1 MSNNA
6 VIPRDLNIEDSAQII
21 EAIRTGCVDA
31 FVVEEREGHTV
42 YTLHTADLPYSTL
55 VQRMQ
60 QGAAMLNTA
69 GEVIYCNASLA
80 VLMGMSVESL
90 VGARLED
97 LVHEDD
103 HAVLQ
108 GLLQAPQLHSGE
120 EELRLLRRNEGK
132 VLWVRLTVNPLMR
145 DGSIIGVL
153 VTDLTTEK
161 SNTELAARIQRL
173 QDEERRNIA
182 RELHDSVG
190 QLLAAITMN
199 LNALQ
204 NGASN
209 LNPSLSKVLDDSV
222 VMVAEVSKE
231 IRTVS
236 HLLHPPLLGLAGL
249 CSAIRWYVDGFS
261 ERSHISV
268 ELDMPSDLGSMA
280 PEIEIALFR
289 VVQECLTNVYR
300 HSGSDSCFV
309 KLQSENEQLRLEVRD
324 QGKGMPKNKE
334 AAESSGVGL
343 RGMRERVRHLGGM
356 LEVTSNEAG
365 TAVIATVP
373 LNGPSS
379 RESHTS
385 VEPH

>member
-1 MSNNA
+1 MGNNA
-6 VIPRDLNIEDSAQII
+6 VLPGDLNIDETTQII
-21 EAIRTGCVDA
+21 EAIRAGCVDA

-42 YTLHTADLPYSTL
+42 YTLHNADLPYSTL

-60 QGAAMLNTA
+60 QGAVMLNTA
-69 GEVIYCNASLA
+69 GEVIYCNVSLS
-80 VLMGMSVESL
+80 VLLGTSVDTL
-90 VGARLED
+90 VGTRMQD
-97 LVHEDD
+97 LVHADD
-103 HAVLQ
+103 RKVLQ
-108 GLLQAPQLHSGE
+108 QLLETLQHEASDGE
-120 EELRLLRRNEGK
+120 VRLLRPDGK
-132 VLWVRLTVNPLMR
+132 PLWVRLSLNPLMR

-161 SNTELAARIQRL
+161 SYTELTARIQRV

-190 QLLAAITMN
+190 QLLSAVIMN

-209 LNPSLSKVLDDSV
+209 LSAAQSKLIEDSAL
-222 VMVAEVSKE
+222 MVGEVSKE

-268 ELDMPSDLGSMA
+268 QLDMPSNLGSVS

-289 VVQECLTNVYR
+289 VVQESLTNVYR
-300 HSGSDSCFV
+300 HSGCDCCAI
-309 KLQSENEQLRLEVRD
+309 KLQAEQDWLRLEIRD
-324 QGKGMPKNKE
+324 EGKGMPKNSE
-334 AAESSGVGL
+334 SAESSGVGL
-343 RGMRERVRHLGGM
+343 RGMRERVRHLGGT
-356 LEVTSNEAG
+356 LDVDSSGKG
-365 TAVIATVP
+365 TAVIAMVP
-373 LNGPSS
+373 LHGPAT
-379 RESHTS
+379 RESRPS
-385 VEPH
+385 V